1 MKLRRGQLIA
11 TIGCLLPFVVLII
24 DFWTNNLTANP
35 IQAAT
40 LRTGRIAINL
50 LILSLACT
58 PIRNIFGLT
67 AFLKIRKTLGLFA
80 FYYASVHF
88 LIFVGLSFEFNLTWI
103 VGEIR
108 YKPFIQVGLAALI
121 LLIPMAITSW
131 QRIQIKMG
139 RSWKKLHRIVYLVA
153 ILVVI
158 HYFMAAKGDKSVP
171 IIYAEITFCLLL
183 FRIPP
188 FNKLKLMT
196 NSSLFKS
203 LNSFLLK

>member
-1 MKLRRGQLIA
+1 MKLSRGQFIA
-11 TIGCLLPFVVLII
+11 AIGCLLPIIVLAI
-24 DFWTNNLTANP
+24 DYWTKNLTANP
-35 IQAAT
+35 IQYAT
-40 LRTGRIAINL
+40 LRTGRTAINL

-80 FYYASVHF
+80 FYYAAIHF
-88 LIFVGLSFEFNLTWI
+88 LIFVGHSFEFNLIWI
-103 VGEIR
+103 TEEIR
-108 YKPFIQVGLAALI
+108 FKPFIQVGLAALI

-139 RSWKKLHRIVYLVA
+139 RSWMKVHRIVYLVA

-158 HYFMAAKGDKSVP
+158 HYFLAAKGDKSVP
-171 IIYAEITFCLLL
+171 IIYAEITFCLFL

-196 NSSLFKS
+196 NSSLLKS
-203 LNSFLLK
+203 MNSYLLN